1 MKRGPKVPPELDRI
15 VDRVLAYRPVKREK
29 SKTEK
34 EGVSRGEK
42 QTLLRRLF
50 GGHTKGFG

>member
-1 MKRGPKVPPELDRI
+1 MKRGPKVSPELDRI